1 MALIRKKLRL
11 GDVLINEGAITE
23 EQLQKGLEL
32 QKQTKQRLGMTL
44 VDAGITTEDA
54 IAKALSHQLGYD
66 RIKLR
71 DVAIEQSVLDLIHVD
86 ILKKH
91 VMIPIGYSAEEA
103 NVLRV
108 AMADPMDMGAM
119 DDINIITNLQ
129 VEPVVATQQSI
140 MMAIDKYYGQK
151 DVISK

>member
-1 MALIRKKLRL
+1 MRL

-32 QKQTKQRLGMTL
+32 QKQNKQRLGITL
-44 VDAGITTEDA
+44 VDAGFTTEDA

-71 DVAIEQSVLDLIHVD
+71 DVAIEQSVLDLINVE

-91 VMIPIGYSAEEA
+91 VMIPIGYS
-103 NVLRV
+103 
-108 AMADPMDMGAM
+108 
-119 DDINIITNLQ
+119 
-129 VEPVVATQQSI
+129 
-140 MMAIDKYYGQK
+140 
-151 DVISK
+151 

>member
-1 MALIRKKLRL
+1 MALIRKKMRL

-32 QKQTKQRLGMTL
+32 QKQTGQRLGITL

-86 ILKKH
+86 
-91 VMIPIGYSAEEA
+91 
-103 NVLRV
+103 VL
-108 AMADPMDMGAM
+108 
-119 DDINIITNLQ
+119 N
-129 VEPVVATQQSI
+129 
-140 MMAIDKYYGQK
+140 
-151 DVISK
+151 